1 MQVRE
6 ARISPPE
13 SRRRNH
19 CGRRTVILG
28 LCSLREVKWCHL
40 SGFYGGRGSEG
51 RLVCRGYPKE
61 TFFLILHERGTLIL
75 GFF

>member
-13 SRRRNH
+13 SHRRNH
-19 CGRRTVILG
+19 CGRRIVVPG

-40 SGFYGGRGSEG
+40 SG
-51 RLVCRGYPKE
+51 
-61 TFFLILHERGTLIL
+61 L
-75 GFF
+75 GFRIYGLGFRKKFGCSIFVHKINEVIGIFRV